1 MIYLCITFF
10 FFLQNTKIHQQE
22 FFMFHATLIQ
32 LQKLLEAVESVEVR
46 PLVERMMKHN
56 MGLIKLLFQYIVK
69 SAKNPDKMLKVQ
81 NINEFNKHYRPLKEV
96 FPFL

>member
-1 MIYLCITFF
+1 MYNFF
-10 FFLQNTKIHQQE
+10 LFLQNAKIRQQE

-69 SAKNPDKMLKVQ
+69 SAKNSDKMLKVQ

>member
-1 MIYLCITFF
+1 MFF
-10 FFLQNTKIHQQE
+10 LFGRDFLQNAKIHQQE

-69 SAKNPDKMLKVQ
+69 SAKNPDKMLKVK